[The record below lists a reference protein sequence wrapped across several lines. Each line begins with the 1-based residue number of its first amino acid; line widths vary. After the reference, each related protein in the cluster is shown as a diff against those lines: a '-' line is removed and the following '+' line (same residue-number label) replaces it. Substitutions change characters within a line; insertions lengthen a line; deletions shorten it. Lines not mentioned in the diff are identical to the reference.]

1 MKKSTKILLL
11 IIFLLILSFSIYFIL
26 NQNNTHSLTFVKK
39 VNQYSK
45 NQTNYSVVISKNI
58 DNTNF
63 TENIIFNNGI
73 KKIIYKTGDNI
84 TDIRWITSDKIISE
98 YSKIYVDSSFVPS
111 DLDTLDIYLSGN
123 YTYKFL
129 REETYNN
136 LKCIV
141 SEFTNKNS
149 NEKTVVWIDIE
160 RKLLVK
166 QEIYDNNNQLTQSF
180 TYNITLNNVTDEDVK
195 LPDLTNYTYQ
205 KQ

>member
-26 NQNNTHSLTFVKK
+26 DQNNTHSLAFVKK

-45 NQTNYSVVISKNI
+45 NQTNYSAVISKNI

-63 TENIIFNNGI
+63 IENIIFNNGI

-111 DLDTLDIYLSGN
+111 DLDILDIYLSGN

-166 QEIYDNNNQLTQSF
+166 QEIYDNNNQLTQSV
-180 TYNITLNNVTDEDVK
+180 TYNITLNNVTSEDVK
-195 LPDLTNYTYQ
+195 LPDLTNYTYK

>member
-26 NQNNTHSLTFVKK
+26 NQNNTHSLAFVKK

-45 NQTNYSVVISKNI
+45 NQTNYSAVISKNI

-63 TENIIFNNGI
+63 IENIIFNNGI

-129 REETYNN
+129 REENYNN
-136 LKCIV
+136 SKCIV

-149 NEKTVVWIDIE
+149 SEKTVVWIDIE

-166 QEIYDNNNQLTQSF
+166 QEIYDNNNQLTQSV
-180 TYNITLNNVTDEDVK
+180 TYNITLNNVTSEDVK
-195 LPDLTNYTYQ
+195 LPDLTNYTYK